1 MTSLPIGPK
10 RGIIDA
16 AVRLFSEQSYPGTSM
31 RDIARAV
38 DLLPGSLYAHIED
51 KESLLGEIVEAGI
64 DRFVAAAEPIAAMPA
79 PADLRLRRM
88 IVAHVG
94 VIAED
99 VQLTRV
105 VFHQWKYLGE
115 PRRQLVVDRRRGY
128 EAVFAR
134 VVGAGLESGVFRP
147 SVRPDAAVL
156 TILGMLNW
164 APEWLAAARIE
175 NAGERLA
182 DVVLNGLTA

>member
-1 MTSLPIGPK
+1 MRMPCTGP
-10 RGIIDA
+10 RPGIIDA

-38 DLLPGSLYAHIED
+38 DLPPGSLYAHIDD
-51 KESLLGEIVEAGI
+51 KESLLAEIVEAGI
-64 DRFVAAAEPIAAMPA
+64 DRFVAAAEPVASTPA

-94 VIAED
+94 VIAENI
-99 VQLTRV
+99 QLTRV

-115 PRRQLVVDRRRGY
+115 ARREVVIDRRRGY
-128 EAVFAR
+128 EAVFTR
-134 VVGAGLESGVFRP
+134 VVDAGIESGIFRA
-147 SVRPDAAVL
+147 SVRPHTAVL
-156 TILGMLNW
+156 TILGILNW
-164 APEWLAAARIE
+164 APEWLAATRME

-182 DVVLNGLTA
+182 DVVLDGLTA